1 MMHLESRRME
11 RGQAHLRNYGDQVS
25 NMPAGPLP
33 LVSVIIP
40 YYSQGA
46 YIAET
51 IASVRRQ
58 TYPNIE
64 LIVVDDESSED
75 HKEALLKIRDLVIHR
90 IPNSGPPAAR
100 NYGFQQSAGE
110 FLVFLD
116 ADDFL
121 PDQAIEN
128 NLRALLEH
136 PDASLAFGAVQ
147 VIDSRGATLIPDR
160 VCFPR
165 RNYFLMLLETNP
177 IYSPGAAMVR
187 RAAFERVGRFKD
199 LRRFQTDDYELYLQ
213 LAKEG
218 SLYRHDAPV
227 LRYRR
232 HDTNMSSDR
241 VQMLAATLDSLNRI
255 ASEYRLGLLERLQ
268 LWHGRRRWKYEFG
281 TDRGTSPAVKALYFR
296 VATSWNIDF
305 SYLLRTLLRRY
316 ASKCG

>member
-1 MMHLESRRME
+1 MK
-11 RGQAHLRNYGDQVS
+11 RGQGHLSKDGSQVLDKI
-25 NMPAGPLP
+25 GGQLP

-64 LIVVDDESSED
+64 LIIVDDESPED
-75 HKEALLKIRDLVIHR
+75 HKKALLKIRDLVVHR

-100 NYGFQQSAGE
+100 NYGFQQSSGE

-121 PDQAIEN
+121 PDRAIEH
-128 NLRALLEH
+128 NLLALLEH
-136 PDASLAFGAVQ
+136 RDASLAFGAVQ
-147 VIDSRGATLIPDR
+147 VIDSRGETVVPDR
-160 VCFPR
+160 VCLPR

-177 IYSPGAAMVR
+177 IWSPGAAMVR
-187 RAAFERVGRFKD
+187 RSAFEQVGRFKD

-213 LAKEG
+213 LAKKG
-218 SLYRHDAPV
+218 PLYRHNASV
-227 LRYRR
+227 LRYRL
-232 HDTNMSSDR
+232 HDTNMSRDR
-241 VQMLAATLDSLNRI
+241 VQMLSATLDSLNRI
-255 ASEYRLGLLERLQ
+255 ESEHSLDLVERLQ
-268 LWHGRRRWKYEFG
+268 LWHGRKRWKYEFG
-281 TDRGTSPAVKALYFR
+281 NYPGVHPALKSVYFR
-296 VATSWNIDF
+296 MATLWNIDF
-305 SYLLRTLLRRY
+305 FYLLRTWLRRY

>member
-1 MMHLESRRME
+1 MLAECGCME
-11 RGQAHLRNYGDQVS
+11 KGQAHLRQDSDQVI
-25 NMPAGPLP
+25 NELTDLLP

-64 LIVVDDESSED
+64 LIVVDDGSPED
-75 HKEALLKIRDLVIHR
+75 HREALLKIRDLVVHR

-100 NYGFQQSAGE
+100 NYGFQQSSGE

-128 NLRALLEH
+128 NVCALLEH
-136 PDASLAFGAVQ
+136 RDASLAFGAVQ

-187 RAAFERVGRFKD
+187 RAAFEQVGRFKD
-199 LRRFQTDDYELYLQ
+199 LRQFQTDDYELYLQ
-213 LAKEG
+213 LAKKG
-218 SLYRHDAPV
+218 SLCRHDAPV

-241 VQMLAATLDSLNRI
+241 LQMLSATLDSLNRI
-255 ASEYRLGLLERLQ
+255 AAEHHLDLLERLQ

-281 TDRGTSPAVKALYFR
+281 NYRRTSPALKSLYFKA
-296 VATSWNIDF
+296 ATLWNIDF
-305 SYLLRTLLRRY
+305 SYLLRTWLRRY